1 MLKTL
6 KTLVLKT
13 AKVTGVKL
21 ATPADRIGLGRGV
34 ANYPTDNLS
43 LGRFSTPHNPE
54 PEQVRSR
61 EELSATRMREQTLA
75 DRNAVPPES
84 SPGYFPGSSASRFVS
99 PSAFSLTASE
109 RSWPRATRTP
119 PTGFTREVTLI
130 AGTSRADFSRELC
143 RQDRF
148 GRDCQSLRRLHDKR
162 DAIREVSSAS
172 AAGK

>member
-43 LGRFSTPHNPE
+43 QGQFSMPHNPE
-54 PEQVRSR
+54 PEQVRPR
-61 EELSATRMREQTLA
+61 EELSAMQVQQHLQA
-75 DRNAVPPES
+75 DSDAVPPES
-84 SPGYFPGSSASRFVS
+84 SPGCFPGSSASRFES
-99 PSAFSLTASE
+99 PSASSLTSGWH
-109 RSWPRATRTP
+109 RLTRTP
-119 PTGFTREVTLI
+119 PTGITREVTLI
-130 AGTSRADFSRELC
+130 VGTRRADFSRDLC

-162 DAIREVSSAS
+162 DAIRKVGSAT

>member
-43 LGRFSTPHNPE
+43 QGQFSMPHNPE
-54 PEQVRSR
+54 PEQVRPR
-61 EELSATRMREQTLA
+61 EELSAMQVQQHLQA
-75 DRNAVPPES
+75 DSDAVPPES
-84 SPGYFPGSSASRFVS
+84 SPGCFPGSSASRSES
-99 PSAFSLTASE
+99 PSASSLSG
-109 RSWPRATRTP
+109 SWHRLTRTP

-130 AGTSRADFSRELC
+130 VGTRQADFSRDLC

-162 DAIREVSSAS
+162 DAIRKVGSAT

>member
-1 MLKTL
+1 MLKTQ

-13 AKVTGVKL
+13 VKMTGVKL
-21 ATPADRIGLGRGV
+21 AVSADRIGLGRGV

-43 LGRFSTPHNPE
+43 PGQFPMPHNPE

-61 EELSATRMREQTLA
+61 EELSAMQMPTQMLA
-75 DRNAVPPES
+75 DRDAVPPES
-84 SPGYFPGSSASRFVS
+84 SSGSFPGSSASRFES
-99 PSAFSLTASE
+99 PSASSLKG
-109 RSWPRATRTP
+109 SWHRLTRTP
-119 PTGFTREVTLI
+119 PTGITREVTLI
-130 AGTSRADFSRELC
+130 VGTRQADFSRDLC

-162 DAIREVSSAS
+162 DAIRKVGSAT